1 MRVVLVTCAPGG
13 GEPLLRRLLEERL
26 VACGNI
32 LPGVRSLYWWKGAIG
47 DDPEELLL
55 METSDD
61 LAAAVLER
69 AKALHPYETPKILS
83 LGIDFHSQQRRWDA
97 LPVHARRFASGRLG
111 AEDHSYI
118 EQPRPLVS

>member
-1 MRVVLVTCAPGG
+1 MRVVLVTCAPAGA
-13 GEPLLRRLLEERL
+13 EPLLRRLLEERL

-69 AKALHPYETPKILS
+69 VKALHPYETPKIVTFVVAECHPAYAAWLAEVVGQGPAGRPP
-83 LGIDFHSQQRRWDA
+83 LG
-97 LPVHARRFASGRLG
+97 
-111 AEDHSYI
+111 
-118 EQPRPLVS
+118 